1 MYLNN
6 KGWGLKEMILLS
18 CVILV
23 AVFVAAIMIN
33 NLYKDLDMN
42 INGNNTSNTSNSS
55 QNKDEK
61 YATIERNLLSA
72 ARKYAREND
81 IEEYLEL
88 LQAMMMQESGGQGN
102 DPMQSSE
109 CEFNT
114 QFEKKPNAINNPEYS
129 IQVGIQYFAKCL
141 KHANVT
147 SIKDEKGIFLALQ
160 SYNYGIGYIKY
171 VEQTDKQYTYQNA
184 IAFSQKC
191 KKEYNVSVYGDSKY
205 VYHVL
210 RYYTDTSLVDDWLEL
225 YR

>member
-1 MYLNN
+1 MVSTQVLNY
-6 KGWGLKEMILLS
+6 E
-18 CVILV
+18 
-23 AVFVAAIMIN
+23 
-33 NLYKDLDMN
+33 DLM
-42 INGNNTSNTSNSS
+42 
-55 QNKDEK
+55 
-61 YATIERNLLSA
+61 L
-72 ARKYAREND
+72 KYAREND

-141 KHANVT
+141 KQANVT

>member
-1 MYLNN
+1 MKKKKKLRLKRPFQLILAALLFLLAFSFFQLIKNQFKQENPLVSTQVLNY
-6 KGWGLKEMILLS
+6 E
-18 CVILV
+18 
-23 AVFVAAIMIN
+23 
-33 NLYKDLDMN
+33 DLM
-42 INGNNTSNTSNSS
+42 
-55 QNKDEK
+55 
-61 YATIERNLLSA
+61 L
-72 ARKYAREND
+72 KYAREND
-81 IEEYLEL
+81 IEEYIEL

-141 KHANVT
+141 KQANVT

-191 KKEYNVSVYGDSKY
+191 KKEYNVSVYGDSN
-205 VYHVL
+205 VSM
-210 RYYTDTSLVDDWLEL
+210 DTWEASSIM
-225 YR
+225 R

>member
-1 MYLNN
+1 MKKKKKLKLKKPFQLILTALLFLLAFSFYQLIKNQFNQENKLVSTQVLNY
-6 KGWGLKEMILLS
+6 E
-18 CVILV
+18 
-23 AVFVAAIMIN
+23 
-33 NLYKDLDMN
+33 DLM
-42 INGNNTSNTSNSS
+42 
-55 QNKDEK
+55 
-61 YATIERNLLSA
+61 L
-72 ARKYAREND
+72 KYARENN
-81 IEEYLEL
+81 IEEYLGL

-141 KHANVT
+141 EKANV
-147 SIKDEKGIFLALQ
+147 SSLKDEKGIFLALQ
-160 SYNYGIGYIKY
+160 SYNYGIGYMNY

-184 IAFSQKC
+184 IDFSEKC
-191 KKEYNVSVYGDSKY
+191 KKDYNVSVYGDSKY

-210 RYYTDTSLVDDWLEL
+210 RYYEDTTLVDDWLEL

>member
-1 MYLNN
+1 MKKKKKLR
-6 KGWGLKEMILLS
+6 LKRPFQLI
-18 CVILV
+18 
-23 AVFVAAIMIN
+23 
-33 NLYKDLDMN
+33 
-42 INGNNTSNTSNSS
+42 
-55 QNKDEK
+55 
-61 YATIERNLLSA
+61 LSA
-72 ARKYAREND
+72 LLFLLAFSFFQLIKNQFKQENPLVSTQVLNYEDLMLKYAREND
-81 IEEYLEL
+81 IEEYIEL

-141 KHANVT
+141 KQANVT

>member
-1 MYLNN
+1 MS
-6 KGWGLKEMILLS
+6 K
-18 CVILV
+18 
-23 AVFVAAIMIN
+23 
-33 NLYKDLDMN
+33 
-42 INGNNTSNTSNSS
+42 
-55 QNKDEK
+55 
-61 YATIERNLLSA
+61 
-72 ARKYAREND
+72 
-81 IEEYLEL
+81 
-88 LQAMMMQESGGQGN
+88 ESGGQGN
-102 DPMQSSE
+102 DPMQYSE

-191 KKEYNVSVYGDSKY
+191 KKNIMYPSMEIVSMYIMFY
-205 VYHVL
+205 VIIQIL
-210 RYYTDTSLVDDWLEL
+210 LLL
-225 YR
+225 MIG

>member
-1 MYLNN
+1 MKKRKIKIKKTLSVNSCSIIVFIGFFILSTYKNQFKQENPLVSTQVLNY
-6 KGWGLKEMILLS
+6 E
-18 CVILV
+18 
-23 AVFVAAIMIN
+23 
-33 NLYKDLDMN
+33 DLM
-42 INGNNTSNTSNSS
+42 
-55 QNKDEK
+55 
-61 YATIERNLLSA
+61 L
-72 ARKYAREND
+72 KYAREND
-81 IEEYLEL
+81 IEEYIEL